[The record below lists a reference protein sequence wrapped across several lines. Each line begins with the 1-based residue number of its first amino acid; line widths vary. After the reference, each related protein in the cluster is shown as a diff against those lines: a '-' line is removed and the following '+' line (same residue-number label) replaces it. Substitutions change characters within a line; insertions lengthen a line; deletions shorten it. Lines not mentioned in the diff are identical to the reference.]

1 MKPTARF
8 RHYLALTGSAVLTI
22 SYAHA
27 TTLTWDAGGGG
38 GAITNGA
45 GAWLGAGLWNKGGV
59 AATWTSGDD
68 AIFAGPA
75 TNGGAVTLASPTVAN
90 TLTFSP
96 SFAGTY
102 TLGTAGQALTINNGI
117 TKNAGSGAV
126 TIASPTTLGGAQTW
140 TNNSATTL
148 QVNTPGM
155 TNAGHQFTIDG
166 TGTTSFGIINNS
178 SFTLAGSGNLVKN
191 GDGRFSFGGNN
202 TGISGNVTLNG
213 GVTIVTGIGSIGS
226 GNLTMNGGVYEEYWS
241 NTFTRTL
248 GNTAGQVQIT
258 GGTSGFGLNGATG
271 MTVRLNNS
279 AAFEVVWGRALF
291 NPSTFVLQAAS
302 AQNGSGLT
310 FDNKIDLNGADR
322 TIAQNATNTA
332 TATIA
337 QAIRTSS
344 GKAGIIKTGPGNL
357 ILNATNTYDGNTA
370 VNEGTLTANTSGA
383 LPGFATAGKV
393 SVAGNA
399 TLTVRTAGWT
409 AANIDSLRGAA
420 TWSATTSR
428 LGFDT
433 SGGSFTYGSNIT
445 EALSVTKLGT
455 NTLTLTGNSTYTGTT
470 TVSTGTLNLTG
481 TNSIGAVNVTA
492 GLFTVDG
499 GTTTSTGTFA
509 LPNASVSVVNGGTL
523 STSSGGAAA
532 AFSSGSSMTVTGGN
546 GVTSTWNLNGGA
558 IGTVA
563 NNHNIGTFL
572 IDGAGFPGSARVT
585 NVGALTWGRTLS
597 NATLTLTN
605 GGQMNVSGEIRTGVT
620 YYNTNGNT
628 DVVIGGG
635 TATSTFTGNNQTF
648 TIGYAERN
656 GSKKMTSP

>member
-1 MKPTARF
+1 
-8 RHYLALTGSAVLTI
+8 
-22 SYAHA
+22 
-27 TTLTWDAGGGG
+27 
-38 GAITNGA
+38 
-45 GAWLGAGLWNKGGV
+45 
-59 AATWTSGDD
+59 
-68 AIFAGPA
+68 
-75 TNGGAVTLASPTVAN
+75 
-90 TLTFSP
+90 
-96 SFAGTY
+96 
-102 TLGTAGQALTINNGI
+102 
-117 TKNAGSGAV
+117 
-126 TIASPTTLGGAQTW
+126 
-140 TNNSATTL
+140 
-148 QVNTPGM
+148 
-155 TNAGHQFTIDG
+155 
-166 TGTTSFGIINNS
+166 
-178 SFTLAGSGNLVKN
+178 
-191 GDGRFSFGGNN
+191 
-202 TGISGNVTLNG
+202 
-213 GVTIVTGIGSIGS
+213 
-226 GNLTMNGGVYEEYWS
+226 
-241 NTFTRTL
+241 
-248 GNTAGQVQIT
+248 
-258 GGTSGFGLNGATG
+258 
-271 MTVRLNNS
+271 
-279 AAFEVVWGRALF
+279 
-291 NPSTFVLQAAS
+291 
-302 AQNGSGLT
+302 
-310 FDNKIDLNGADR
+310 
-322 TIAQNATNTA
+322 
-332 TATIA
+332 
-337 QAIRTSS
+337 
-344 GKAGIIKTGPGNL
+344 
-357 ILNATNTYDGNTA
+357 
-370 VNEGTLTANTSGA
+370 
-383 LPGFATAGKV
+383 
-393 SVAGNA
+393 
-399 TLTVRTAGWT
+399 VRTAGWT

-620 YYNTNGNT
+620 YYTTNGNT